1 MTSTH
6 PTTSPNSPLD
16 GASAG
21 DRAHHQPFRLL
32 DLPDE
37 LWVKIGTMAIDGLP
51 GSHVTG
57 HLKCDPKQPAILQ
70 TCASLRSEL
79 RLDYFRTKVFIN
91 PQMAVLL
98 KHRQKYGE
106 YLHAIGADA
115 RQLITIRFNG
125 GWYEPKDFSPEV
137 KKKLKATLQG
147 AWPGLKFK
155 LDSEWIGI
163 KYLKRR
169 WSSKMTQAQFKI
181 NTSKMS
187 PNSTTATIRAPSQ
200 PFRLLDL
207 PDELWVRIGIMIIE
221 DSPLNRAGS
230 YPHYRLMKPP
240 AILQTCSALRKEL
253 RPVYFETKVAI
264 TPESRFDLLCHRHI
278 LGEFL
283 RTIGA
288 EARRQMEVK
297 FDGGWTVPTK
307 EPPRFPRRELSVLR
321 RALWGVEF
329 KLEGKWIMRDWHWRW
344 STGTRPVQWTITF
357 L

>member
-1 MTSTH
+1 M
-6 PTTSPNSPLD
+6 
-16 GASAG
+16 
-21 DRAHHQPFRLL
+21 
-32 DLPDE
+32 
-37 LWVKIGTMAIDGLP
+37 
-51 GSHVTG
+51 
-57 HLKCDPKQPAILQ
+57 
-70 TCASLRSEL
+70 
-79 RLDYFRTKVFIN
+79 
-91 PQMAVLL
+91 
-98 KHRQKYGE
+98 
-106 YLHAIGADA
+106 
-115 RQLITIRFNG
+115 
-125 GWYEPKDFSPEV
+125 
-137 KKKLKATLQG
+137 
-147 AWPGLKFK
+147 
-155 LDSEWIGI
+155 
-163 KYLKRR
+163 
-169 WSSKMTQAQFKI
+169 SS
-181 NTSKMS
+181 
-187 PNSTTATIRAPSQ
+187 NSTKATIRAPSQ

-288 EARRQMEVK
+288 EARRQMEFK

-329 KLEGKWIMRDWHWRW
+329 KLEGKWIVRDWHWRW